1 MTPATAAI
9 LCNPRPSEH
18 IIYSYTDDT
27 ELMDALTLFA
37 KVGLM
42 RGEAVILIVTAR
54 HADLIRQRFGQE
66 GYEVAE
72 LLKSRQL
79 VIADAEVVLAT
90 FFLDEQ
96 RFMIGIGSL
105 IDKARAAAIARSQVR
120 VFDEMVDLTWISNL
134 RATLRLEE
142 LGNEAIKSHSVT
154 MLCAYS
160 LGHGRPMSLPAP
172 ILASHSRVLSAPYL
186 DATNFLKPL
195 SSYRPP

>member
-37 KVGLM
+37 KVGLI
-42 RGEAVILIVTAR
+42 RGEAVILVVTAK
-54 HADLIRQRFGQE
+54 HSDLIRQRLKQE

-72 LLKSRQL
+72 LLKSLQL

-96 RFMIGIGSL
+96 RFKIGIGSL
-105 IDKARAAAIARSQVR
+105 IDMARAGRGGIQPVR
-120 VFDEMVDLTWISNL
+120 VFDEMARTPEPDGVV
-134 RATLRLEE
+134 
-142 LGNEAIKSHSVT
+142 GQEAS
-154 MLCAYS
+154 
-160 LGHGRPMSLPAP
+160 GSLPRCP
-172 ILASHSRVLSAPYL
+172 
-186 DATNFLKPL
+186 
-195 SSYRPP
+195 